1 VGRHCSSHVDGASGA
16 VGRLRGEA
24 PGVGGPLKYGVEYQD
39 IAGCIDE
46 GSIDTGGVLL
56 TGGETLG
63 HGGSGSRP
71 QND

>member
-1 VGRHCSSHVDGASGA
+1 MGRHCSSHVDGASGA

-24 PGVGGPLKYGVEYQD
+24 PGVGGPLKYGVEYWG

-56 TGGETLG
+56 TGEETLG
-63 HGGSGSRP
+63 HEGCGTRP
-71 QND
+71 

>member
-1 VGRHCSSHVDGASGA
+1 MGRHYSSHVDGASGA
-16 VGRLRGEA
+16 VGRLRGVA
-24 PGVGGPLKYGVEYQD
+24 PGLGGPLKYGVEYRD

-63 HGGSGSRP
+63 HEGSGSRP
-71 QND
+71 